1 MPAGEQWLIS
11 LRKIPMRTACWLV
24 SALLVGMTPPLSAT
38 DPPDSLV
45 RAYETEYSWG
55 ARALAAH
62 GVPSY
67 ARQTGLAC
75 SACHYQF
82 LTLTP
87 FGRKFK
93 LNGYTLTNLTTLTE
107 KDSTN
112 GGRLDL
118 SPFSLLSAMAT
129 ASLTHT
135 NDDLPDTQNDAAALP
150 QELSGFL
157 AGRISSNIGIFTQF
171 TYGSADGAFGIDN
184 VDIRFARKTTVGAG
198 TDLSYGVTLNNSP
211 SVQDLWNT
219 TPVWGFPFIGSEG
232 APGGAASP
240 LIDGGLAQ
248 NVLGLGSYAMVGNL
262 VYGELTVYRSAF
274 QGTAAPSSE
283 TGAIHGVAPYWRLAL
298 QKDWEHQ
305 SAMVG
310 TFGLHT
316 SLFPDVL
323 SGPRDSYSDV
333 GVDGQF
339 ESRAGGGNVVVR
351 GSWIHERQTLDA
363 TNAAGGAANLKNTLK
378 VLRVNASYYPRQWL
392 GVTGGWFDT
401 RGTADQGLYPAG
413 AVDGS
418 ATGNPK
424 TNGFV
429 GEVDLNPWENT
440 RIGVQ
445 YTAYANFNGAKT
457 NYDGS
462 GRDASGNNTLFA
474 FAWLAF

>member
-1 MPAGEQWLIS
+1 
-11 LRKIPMRTACWLV
+11 MRTFYRLLPALFLGIV
-24 SALLVGMTPPLSAT
+24 SPLYAT
-38 DPPDSLV
+38 DTLDALA
-45 RAYETEYSWG
+45 RAYV
-55 ARALAAH
+55 AAH
-62 GVPSY
+62 TSSAHAAAARGVPSF

-93 LNGYTLTNLTTLTE
+93 LNGYTLTNLPTLTE

-118 SPFSLLSAMAT
+118 TPFSMLSAMAT
-129 ASLTHT
+129 ASLTHVK
-135 NDDLPDTQNDAAALP
+135 DALPDTQNDAVALP

-157 AGRISSNIGIFTQF
+157 AGRISSNIGIFSQF
-171 TYGSADGAFGIDN
+171 TYAGADGAFGIDN
-184 VDIRFARKTTVGAG
+184 VDIRFARKTTLGAG
-198 TDLSYGVTLNNSP
+198 TEMAYGVTLNNNP
-211 SVQDLWNT
+211 AVQDLWNT
-219 TPVWGFPFIGSEG
+219 TPAWGFPFIGSEG
-232 APGGAASP
+232 APGGAASAM
-240 LIDGGLAQ
+240 IDGGLSQ
-248 NVLGLGSYAMVGNL
+248 NVLGLGGYAMVGNL
-262 VYGELTVYRSAF
+262 VYGEFTVYRSAF
-274 QGTAAPSSE
+274 QGAAAPSSE
-283 TGAIHGVAPYWRLAL
+283 TGAVHGVAPYWRLAL
-298 QKDWEHQ
+298 QKEWEHQ
-305 SAMVG
+305 YVMVG

-333 GVDGQF
+333 GADAQF
-339 ESRAGGGNVVVR
+339 ESKVGSGNVVVR

-363 TNAAGGAANLKNTLK
+363 TEAVGGAANLKNTLK

-401 RGTADQGLYPAG
+401 RGTTDPGLYAPDP
-413 AVDGS
+413 VEGS
-418 ATGNPK
+418 ASGSPK

-440 RIGVQ
+440 RLGLQ

-462 GRDASGNNTLFA
+462 GRDASGNNTFFA